1 MHLLRRYAHWLHG
14 RWPAGGVE
22 KLPEVDEDGRTAVP
36 GVSVIGD
43 LAGVPLLKL
52 SLDAGARAARRLA
65 EELRAESAGAPPGAV
80 DVAIVGAGAAGM
92 AAAVELKRRGVG
104 FRVLE
109 SGEPFATIVNF
120 PKGKPIYTYPADLTP
135 EGALQVGADVKE
147 ALLEE
152 LRRQVGGVDVTIA
165 RAESVQRRGG
175 VLEVAVAGGEPVR
188 ARRVLLAMGRSG
200 DHRRLGVAGEEL
212 DKVSNR
218 LHDPAD
224 HAGRR
229 VLVVGGGDSALEAAI
244 ALTEA
249 GADVTLSYRGESLVR
264 PKPANVERLEAAR
277 GIRVALRTRVRRITR
292 AAATLAHEDGRS
304 EEVPNDAVFVMIG
317 RDAPLGF
324 FRRSGIPVR
333 GEWTPRFWTTCALAL
348 AAFAFLY
355 HWKYGGALTTFF
367 ESRGL
372 FPFGIRPGD
381 GPGLAHAVRTSF
393 GTPGAWYT
401 LAYTAAI
408 VGFGI
413 RRIRRRRTPYVT
425 AQTIALAAIQVLPL
439 FLVPYVLLPWWGE
452 SGGFGARHRVEH
464 IDAAAA
470 DAWFALEARHPEDAD
485 ALLAAA
491 RGAGALPAAVASWPE
506 LTAEVSWPQRRE
518 GDRVILR
525 SRPEGGPAREAVL
538 RLTDR
543 RVHVR
548 DDSLPGSRLADA
560 LFPASEWDAHGRE
573 YWRASGF
580 ILAWPLF
587 LWNVFTHQPLGA
599 WLAISLLQTLVII
612 PWIVLRWGKGAYCGW
627 ICSCGALA
635 ETMGDAHRQKMP
647 HGPGWNRLNLAGQ
660 ALLGVAVVLL
670 VLRVAGWLLPWDHP
684 VNAAYAAAL
693 AGKTPGGA
701 SLPFPLPLLNYRWG
715 VDLLLAG
722 ILGTGLYFH
731 FSGRVWCRFGC
742 PLAAWMHVVAR
753 FSRFRILADKKKCIS
768 CNVCTSVCHQGIDVM
783 SFANKGRP
791 MEDPQCVRCSA
802 CVQGCPTG
810 VLSFGAVDRRTGRV
824 IGTDRLA
831 ASAAHVRE
839 AARA

>member
-1 MHLLRRYAHWLHG
+1 MNALRRYAHWLHG

-22 KLPEVDEDGRTAVP
+22 RLPETGEDGRTAVP
-36 GVSVIGD
+36 GVYVVGD
-43 LAGVPLLKL
+43 LAGIPLLKL
-52 SLDAGARAARRLA
+52 SLDAGARVARRLA
-65 EELRAESAGAPPGAV
+65 EELRTEGAGAPPGVV

-92 AAAVELKRRGVG
+92 AAAVELKRQGVP
-104 FRVLE
+104 FRLLE

-120 PKGKPIYTYPADLTP
+120 PRGKPIYTYPADMTP
-135 EGALQVGADVKE
+135 AGALQVGADVKE
-147 ALLEE
+147 ALLDE
-152 LRRQVGGVDVTIA
+152 LRRQVADVEVTIA
-165 RAESVQRRGG
+165 RAERVRRRDG

-200 DHRRLGVAGEEL
+200 DFRRLGVPGEEL

-224 HAGRR
+224 FAGLR
-229 VLVVGGGDSALEAAI
+229 VLVVGGGDSALETAV
-244 ALTEA
+244 ALAGA
-249 GADVTLSYRGESLVR
+249 GADVTLSTRGDRFAR

-277 GIRVALRTRVRRITR
+277 GVRVAFATTVRRITGD
-292 AAATLAHEDGRS
+292 AATLEHGDGRT

-333 GEWTPRFWTTCALAL
+333 GEWTPRFRITCALVL
-348 AAFAFLY
+348 AAFAFVY
-355 HWKYGGALTTFF
+355 HWKYGGALTAFF
-367 ESRGL
+367 EAHGL
-372 FPFGIRPGD
+372 FPFGIEPGD
-381 GPGLAHAVRTSF
+381 GRGPVHAVRTSF
-393 GTPGAWYT
+393 ATPGAWYS

-408 VGFGI
+408 VGFGV
-413 RRIRRRRTPYVT
+413 RRIRRTRTPYAT
-425 AQTIALAAIQVLPL
+425 AQTAVLAAIQVLPL
-439 FLVPYVLLPWWGE
+439 FLLPYVLLPWWGE
-452 SGGFGARHRVEH
+452 TGGFGTRHRVER

-470 DAWFALEARHPEDAD
+470 RTWFALEERHPEDPV
-485 ALLAAA
+485 ALVAAA
-491 RGAGALPAAVASWPE
+491 RAAGVLPDAAASWPE
-506 LTAEVSWPQRRE
+506 LTAEVSWPHRRD

-525 SRPEGGPAREAVL
+525 SRPAGEPEREAIL
-538 RLTDR
+538 RLSDG

-548 DDSLPGSRLADA
+548 DDALPGSDLADA

-580 ILAWPLF
+580 VLAWPLF
-587 LWNVFTHQPLGA
+587 LWNVFTHQPLGL
-599 WLAISLLQTLVII
+599 WLAISVVQTLVLI
-612 PWIVLRWGKGAYCGW
+612 PWIVLLWGKGAYCGW

-635 ETMGDAHRQKMP
+635 ETMGDAHRRKMP
-647 HGPGWNRLNLAGQ
+647 HGPGWNRLNLVGQ
-660 ALLGVAVVLL
+660 GLLGVVVLLL

-684 VNAAYAAAL
+684 VNAVYSAAL

-701 SLPFPLPLLNYRWG
+701 PLPFPFPLLNYRWG
-715 VDLLLAG
+715 VDLLFAG

-753 FSRFRILADKKKCIS
+753 FSRFRILADKRKCIS
-768 CNVCTSVCHQGIDVM
+768 CNACTSVCHQGIDVM
-783 SFANKGRP
+783 SFANRGRP

-802 CVQGCPTG
+802 CVRACPTG

-831 ASAAHVRE
+831 ASAPHLRE
-839 AARA
+839 GRRA